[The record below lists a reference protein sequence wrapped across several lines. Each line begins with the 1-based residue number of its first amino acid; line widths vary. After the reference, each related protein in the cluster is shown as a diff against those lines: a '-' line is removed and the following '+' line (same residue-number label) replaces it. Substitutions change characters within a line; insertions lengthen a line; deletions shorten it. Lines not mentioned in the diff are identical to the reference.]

1 MIIEHVKAMAASTI
15 ASGPLLAPLHSLLND
30 AADPITLRAVLDY
43 RIYGRKP
50 GPFTVE
56 WDAMRKHAHEK
67 HDIHLPSLPRA
78 HETRALER
86 FDELV
91 FALWNHPY
99 VGFGGFPLYWR
110 QIAREG
116 ARFYL
121 RLPRAKVEI
130 TREFVHALRDEFH
143 PGAVPSG
150 DLPLLSAA
158 PGNATPLEQWR
169 IEIVTNRVL
178 PRLSRLPVREWF
190 VY

>member
-1 MIIEHVKAMAASTI
+1 MIIEHVEAMAASTI
-15 ASGPLLAPLHSLLND
+15 ASGPLLTPLHSLLRD
-30 AADPITLRAVLDY
+30 AAHPITLRAVLDY
-43 RIYGRKP
+43 RRN
-50 GPFTVE
+50 T
-56 WDAMRKHAHEK
+56 RKHFAFNTAWNALREHASRE
-67 HDIHLPSLPRA
+67 HGIQIPALPSTCNA
-78 HETRALER
+78 KALER

-121 RLPRAKVEI
+121 RLPRANVEI